1 MRHLLAAVLLAGIS
15 GCASP
20 TDPGP
25 ATSAITL
32 RFGQAATVGGA
43 RISFTDV
50 DDSRCPKGVACVWAG
65 DAAVRLESGAES
77 VVLHT
82 NGTVG
87 AATSKLAG
95 ATVTLTEVRPEPVA
109 SNPAKKTDYE
119 ITLRV
124 SQ

>member
-1 MRHLLAAVLLAGIS
+1 MRFVVAAVLLAGIS
-15 GCASP
+15 CSSP
-20 TDPGP
+20 TAPG
-25 ATSAITL
+25 AGTSTITL
-32 RFGQAATVGGA
+32 RFGQTATVGGT

-50 DDSRCPKGVACVWAG
+50 ADSRCPKDVACVWAG

-95 ATVTLTEVRPEPVA
+95 ATVTLTEVRPEPV
-109 SNPAKKTDYE
+109 STNPMKKTDYE